1 MSIWTSRIR
10 TFAVILV
17 GSLMLAANAVAVT
30 FTVDSILDQ
39 IDDDTSDG
47 ICHTA
52 AGTCT
57 LRAAVMSANKASGS
71 DVTIMLP
78 AGTYTL
84 IRPAAGADGDDS
96 GDLNLTAPESGY
108 PVINIIGAG
117 ASVTIID
124 ANQIDRVLSVESSR
138 SALLSGI
145 TLRNGFVSG
154 DGAGIHNENAI
165 ELDDCVVSGN
175 TGATRGGGI
184 YNNGVVIL
192 NRSTLTGNTAASGGG
207 IFDDLVSAVYA
218 TDSTFSGNH
227 ALGGSGGGI
236 AAPSG
241 TVLEFTHCTFTGN
254 TATGPGGAIGSAGM
268 LSLDL
273 STVQG
278 NTANDSGGGVDIE
291 LSGAASV
298 SRSTISGNVSHFV
311 GGGICFF
318 ATTLT
323 MINSTIALNEADA
336 DGGGIYSDPLPSA
349 DVNINIYSSTIVF
362 NDADHDRD
370 GGAGGGIF
378 HFGSSGNGFNLYN
391 TVVAGNTM
399 GNQPLYDDCDTAGDP
414 VNNPGFV
421 KTHARNLFGTTDG
434 CTILPIS
441 GSYALLNSLAL
452 LGPLQHNG
460 GPTETVALLAGS
472 NAIDGTILGV
482 GCRDSQSQPIAVDQR
497 GFVRGADSACDVGAY
512 EYNDIFANGFEVIQ

>member
-1 MSIWTSRIR
+1 
-10 TFAVILV
+10 
-17 GSLMLAANAVAVT
+17 
-30 FTVDSILDQ
+30 
-39 IDDDTSDG
+39 
-47 ICHTA
+47 
-52 AGTCT
+52 
-57 LRAAVMSANKASGS
+57 
-71 DVTIMLP
+71 
-78 AGTYTL
+78 
-84 IRPAAGADGDDS
+84 
-96 GDLNLTAPESGY
+96 
-108 PVINIIGAG
+108 
-117 ASVTIID
+117 
-124 ANQIDRVLSVESSR
+124 
-138 SALLSGI
+138 
-145 TLRNGFVSG
+145 LRNGFVSG

-218 TDSTFSGNH
+218 TDCAFSGNH

-278 NTANDSGGGVDIE
+278 NTANDSGGGVYVE
-291 LSGAASV
+291 LNATASV
-298 SRSTISGNVSHFV
+298 SRSTISGNVSHNV

-323 MINSTIALNEADA
+323 MLNSTIALNEADA
-336 DGGGIYSDPLPSA
+336 DGGGIYSDPFPDG
-349 DVNINIYSSTIVF
+349 DVPNINIYSSTIVF

-370 GGAGGGIF
+370 GGVGGGIYV
-378 HFGSSGNGFNLYN
+378 FGDYSFNLYN

-399 GNQPLYDDCDTAGDP
+399 GNQPLYDDCDTVDNGLA
-414 VNNPGFV
+414 PGTL

-434 CTILPIS
+434 CNILQIS

-452 LGPLQHNG
+452 LGQLQDNG
-460 GPTETVALLAGS
+460 GPTKTIALLAGS
-472 NAIDGTILGV
+472 NAINGTSVTGSV
-482 GCRDSQSQPIAVDQR
+482 CRDSQSAVITVDQR
-497 GFVRGADSACDVGAY
+497 GFLRNDGTLAIVGAY
-512 EYNDIFANGFEVIQ
+512 EYNDIFANGFEVQ